1 MATVLLPELLEC
13 CWKKGAASRE
23 KGALGPALA
32 LPLFSF
38 VWRFP
43 LFDALFASLSSLA
56 RTAAMIE
63 VLVLLLALYIGWTS
77 CRNLKDL
84 CSRFR
89 RSTDLLSIF
98 AFLPRF
104 SGFNLGEQYIVR
116 YRHALFSSRGS
127 ADVLSLV
134 TFFPPSRGIVL
145 ADATAIKHVVMDR
158 THFPKQTH
166 NYKSLAIFG
175 ENAVTTE
182 GEVWRRHRR
191 IVGGSFT
198 EGASELAWEETARIV
213 DKDCIA
219 DDWERRG
226 LRNAEG
232 KLEVA
237 VPSVVKFTLK
247 IQLLVIA
254 AAAFSHRAPWSE
266 HEPEAVPEGQ
276 QITLAAA
283 MHGVLDGGLIR
294 LMCPT
299 WAVGLPIKRLQ
310 QVNQAYQ
317 EFDLYLKRMITA
329 RKATTASDV
338 RETQGGRRD
347 LLGALVH
354 ANQQETA
361 GMDFEFNPTTKPK
374 GTLSD
379 DEVLGNMFV
388 IMAAGHETTAHA
400 LATTLQY
407 LALHQDVQEKLL
419 AHIDEIMPL
428 GADASYSYA
437 SKLPFVNAC
446 FLEAMRLQPP
456 IVVIPKHA
464 ASDVV
469 IPIEGPG
476 GEGERLYVPRGTDVY
491 LDVVALHRNPKYWGE
506 DCDTYKPERF
516 VDAADGSY
524 RWPREA
530 FMGFSAGPRSCL
542 GQRFSSVS
550 ATAVLALLFR
560 KYRVYLAEDYPQ
572 QTKEH
577 EPFKDKV
584 ERVMHARYWMSLTP
598 DPVSVVF
605 VEREK
610 GI

>member
-1 MATVLLPELLEC
+1 MLAFL
-13 CWKKGAASRE
+13 
-23 KGALGPALA
+23 ALA
-32 LPLFSF
+32 C
-38 VWRFP
+38 
-43 LFDALFASLSSLA
+43 ALYLGWTTFK
-56 RTAAMIE
+56 R
-63 VLVLLLALYIGWTS
+63 VQDLLLRY
-77 CRNLKDL
+77 
-84 CSRFR
+84 R
-89 RSTDLLSIF
+89 RSAALLSIF
-98 AFLPRF
+98 AFLPRLP
-104 SGFNLGEQYIVR
+104 GFNLGEQYIVR
-116 YRHALFSSRGS
+116 YRHALFSSRTT
-127 ADVLSLV
+127 ADVVSLV
-134 TFFPPSRGIVL
+134 TFFPPSRGFVL

-158 THFPKQTH
+158 SHFPKQTH

-198 EGASELAWEETARIV
+198 EGASELAWEETTRIV

-219 DDWERRG
+219 DDWEQHG
-226 LRNAEG
+226 HRNGAG
-232 KLEVA
+232 KLEVS

-266 HEPEAVPEGQ
+266 HEPEAIPEGQ

-299 WAVGLPIKRLQ
+299 WAAGLPIKRLQ
-310 QVNQAYQ
+310 HVNQAYQ
-317 EFDLYLKRMITA
+317 EFDLYLKRMIAA
-329 RKATTASDV
+329 RQATTESDV
-338 RETQGGRRD
+338 RESQGGRRD
-347 LLGALVH
+347 LLGALVY
-354 ANQQETA
+354 ANQQEA
-361 GMDFEFNPTTKPK
+361 ADRGPISSAMTKPK

-379 DEVLGNMFV
+379 EEVLGNMFV

-407 LALHQDVQEKLL
+407 LALHQDVQERLL

-428 GADASYSYA
+428 GAEP
-437 SKLPFVNAC
+437 PFVNAC

-469 IPIEGPG
+469 IPTEGTA
-476 GEGERLYVPRGTDVY
+476 GEGERLYVSRGTDVY

-506 DCDTYKPERF
+506 DCDSYNPERF
-516 VDAADGSY
+516 MDAADGSY

-542 GQRFSSVS
+542 GQRFSSGKKLPAELVS

-560 KYRVYLAEDYPQ
+560 KYKVHLAEDYPRQ
-572 QTKEH
+572 SMH
-577 EPFKDKV
+577 AEPFQVKV
-584 ERVMHARYWMSLTP
+584 ERIMHARYWMSLTP

-605 VEREK
+605 VER
-610 GI
+610 